1 MVYLQIGG
9 APTGQRPDLPVIH
22 VRNDQYQPPQP
33 SQPAPLYPPRDKQYV
48 SGEPDDELSYYTSS
62 RSLTKTVKNES
73 LQISDYEPTLK
84 RKVPV
89 GGPLKLSHTNTNPV
103 IEAPSGRSSDSTS
116 KYSKITSEPPV
127 KKMKEEV
134 SEKFELRHE
143 ISNNLAL

>member
-33 SQPAPLYPPRDKQYV
+33 AQPVPLYPPRDKSYV
-48 SGEPDDELSYYTSS
+48 SSEPDELSYYTSS
-62 RSLTKTVKNES
+62 RSLKKTVKNES
-73 LQISDYEPTLK
+73 PQISDYEPTLK

-103 IEAPSGRSSDSTS
+103 IEAPSGSSSDNTS
-116 KYSKITSEPPV
+116 KYLKITTSEPAV
-127 KKMKEEV
+127 KKVKEEV
-134 SEKFELRHE
+134 SEK
-143 ISNNLAL
+143 I